1 MSGRVGVPLSR
12 LSARLHSPL
21 FSAVVILFVAIFAAF
36 VALPGVAMLLN
47 VRIDAVWRAVHE
59 GPVRD
64 ALSLSIRTSLVSV
77 LLCVLFGT
85 PVAYFLARY
94 RFPGKGVFDALVE
107 MPMTLPPIVGGVA
120 LLMAFGR
127 RGLLGQSFHAIGL
140 DIPFTPIAV
149 VMAQC
154 FVAAP
159 FFIQAA
165 RGGLEGVPRALEEAS
180 RTLGASE
187 FRTLVRISLP
197 LSWPAFTSGVILCW
211 GRAIGEFGATIMFAG
226 NMRGTTRTMPLAIL
240 TAMQGELNA
249 ALVLSVM
256 LLVFSFCVFLS
267 ARLLLA
273 RRETR

>member
-1 MSGRVGVPLSR
+1 LAA
-12 LSARLHSPL
+12 ARDHQHSPL
-21 FSAVVILFVAIFAAF
+21 FGAVLILFVSVFAAF
-36 VALPGVAMLLN
+36 VMLPLVAMVFN
-47 VRIDAVWRAVHE
+47 VRSADVWRAVGE
-59 GPVRD
+59 GYVRD
-64 ALSLSIRTSLVSV
+64 ALLLSVRTSLVSTV
-77 LLCVLFGT
+77 LCAIFGT

-127 RGLLGQSFHAIGL
+127 RGMLGQSLHGCGL
-140 DIPFTPIAV
+140 DIPFTSLAV

-197 LSWPAFTSGVILCW
+197 LSWPAFTSGIILCW
-211 GRAIGEFGATIMFAG
+211 GRAICEFGATIMFAG

-273 RRETR
+273 RREAR

>member
-1 MSGRVGVPLSR
+1 MTHLAATRDHQ
-12 LSARLHSPL
+12 HSPL
-21 FSAVVILFVAIFAAF
+21 FGAVLILFVSVFAAF
-36 VALPGVAMLLN
+36 VMLPLVAMVFN
-47 VRIDAVWRAVHE
+47 VRSADVWRAMHQPEVHE
-59 GPVRD
+59 
-64 ALSLSIRTSLVSV
+64 ALFLSLRTSLIATF
-77 LLCVLFGT
+77 LCGLFGT

-127 RGLLGQSFHAIGL
+127 RGLLGQTFHAIHM
-140 DIPFTPIAV
+140 DIPFTAIAV

-187 FRTLVRISLP
+187 FRTLIRISLP
-197 LSWPAFTSGVILCW
+197 LSWPAFTSGIILCW

-226 NMRGTTRTMPLAIL
+226 NMRGTTRTMPLAIY

-249 ALVLSVM
+249 ALVISVM

-273 RRETR
+273 RRGAR